1 MRSSA
6 SSGCIVTILIA
17 AVLFYFFRGYVIFLL
32 PLLGLL
38 FFFPLL
44 RRRSAFSHTHFNTTQ
59 PEAADAYP
67 LLVLF
72 AAIMKA
78 DGHVMRTEL
87 VYVSDALKKLYPP
100 QAIPALIDELRN
112 ILHQNP
118 SIEEACEQILAQ
130 YSLQSRISILYMLVG
145 LAKVDGV
152 VDPQERYLLYQ
163 IAARF
168 YINSTYVD
176 AFLRGNASYS
186 YSSSYGSNGR
196 GYTPPNSTQSQID
209 PYQILG
215 ITPSASD
222 AQVKSAYRKLVNK
235 WHPDRFQ
242 NTSQAEIDKATEKF
256 KEIQSAYETICNAR
270 GLK

>member
-17 AVLFYFFRGYVIFLL
+17 AVLFSFFPAGYVILLL
-32 PLLGLL
+32 PLLALL
-38 FFFPLL
+38 SFFPLL
-44 RRRSAFSHTHFNTTQ
+44 RRRSAFSHSHFNTTQ

-118 SIEEACEQILAQ
+118 SIEEACEQILSQ

-242 NTSQAEIDKATEKF
+242 NTS
-256 KEIQSAYETICNAR
+256 R